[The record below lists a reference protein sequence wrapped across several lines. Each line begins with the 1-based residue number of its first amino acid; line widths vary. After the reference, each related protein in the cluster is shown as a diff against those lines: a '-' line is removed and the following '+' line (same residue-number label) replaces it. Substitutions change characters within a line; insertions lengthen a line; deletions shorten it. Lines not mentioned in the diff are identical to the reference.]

1 MKSKMNGALR
11 ASACMLAFGLAA
23 AGCGSDTPTQ
33 PLPFE
38 EIDEVEFD
46 ESLGIDLSEMTVTD
60 SGLYYQDLTVGD
72 GALAESESEVSVHYL
87 LRLRN
92 GQELETSVGGD
103 PLTFTIDVS
112 NIIPGFNEG
121 VRGMRVGG
129 ERKLVIPPA
138 LAYGVRGPEGILIF
152 DIELIE
158 VVEAAP

>member
-1 MKSKMNGALR
+1 MKRKTSRALR
-11 ASACMLAFGLAA
+11 ASACMLALGLVA

-46 ESLGIDLSEMTVTD
+46 ESLGIDLSEMTVTE
-60 SGLYYQDLTVGD
+60 SGLYYQDLVVGD
-72 GALAESESEVSVHYL
+72 GALAASGSEVRVHYR

-92 GQELETSVGGD
+92 GQQLETSIGGD
-103 PLTFTIDVS
+103 PLPFTVDVS

-129 ERKLVIPPA
+129 ERKLVIPPD

-152 DIELIE
+152 DVELVE
-158 VVEAAP
+158 VVEGA